1 MVYTYIVMER
11 TQIYLAEDE
20 IAELDRRARASGT
33 TRSHLIREAI
43 RETYMAGR
51 LSDEEFEAALD
62 EAFGA
67 WTDETPEEAEERDHW
82 LQNLRGP
89 GLGYKIAEML
99 GEPMP
104 DPEQDGSR

>member
-1 MVYTYIVMER
+1 MER
-11 TQIYLAEDE
+11 TQIYLTRAE
-20 IAELDRRARASGT
+20 IAELDRRARAAGT

-67 WTDETPEEAEERDHW
+67 WADETPEQARERDQW

-89 GLGYKIAEML
+89 GLGYKIAATL
-99 GEPMP
+99 GASIP
-104 DPEQDGSR
+104 DREQDRSR